1 MNEYILEDEGKN
13 ALFHIALAYAGSI
26 KTEKAEIKRLISAMV
41 VEYINREDI
50 TPHEKEDI
58 WDELTDLA
66 IDYMMYILKHIDKE
80 NKDERKD
87 N

>member
-13 ALFHIALAYAGSI
+13 ALFNIALAYAGSI

-50 TPHEKEDI
+50 TPHEKKDI
-58 WDELTDLA
+58 WDELSDLA

-80 NKDERKD
+80 NKNERKY